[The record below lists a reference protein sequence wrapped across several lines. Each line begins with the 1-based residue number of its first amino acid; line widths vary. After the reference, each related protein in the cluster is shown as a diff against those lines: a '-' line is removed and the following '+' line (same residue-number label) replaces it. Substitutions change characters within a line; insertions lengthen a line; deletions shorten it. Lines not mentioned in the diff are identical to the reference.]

1 MLYEYIRVLDS
12 RQYKIALVMY
22 MGKKKMFLKGELS
35 VLMGRPE
42 NQGRLG
48 KQRKD
53 LEMIPDKG
61 IVLSSLQGH
70 HCQWTHTRTILEMCN
85 SAHKYPPTLNFA
97 IVPQES
103 WASWWH
109 PIGSPYA
116 MCSSYRVQGLRGEK
130 HPHFSLTVNSHLF
143 QNYFPGRRCRRCSKQ
158 QKSTPTRSF
167 QTWMD
172 CFWRM

>member
-1 MLYEYIRVLDS
+1 
-12 RQYKIALVMY
+12 
-22 MGKKKMFLKGELS
+22 MFLKGELS

-42 NQGRLG
+42 NQGRVG

-130 HPHFSLTVNSHLF
+130 HPHFSLTVLTLIYFRITSQVGGADVVLNSKSPLQHGLSKHKWIAF
-143 QNYFPGRRCRRCSKQ
+143 GGCRMNDGFPKDRQ
-158 QKSTPTRSF
+158 MP
-167 QTWMD
+167 
-172 CFWRM
+172 